1 MSRQSNEVMAIEANL
16 AADHEYLDLIFGND
30 PTAADLAAI
39 EAEERQEVQKALIMV
54 DMPFK
59 APKAGSMDQLAQVL
73 TGEVKPVDNLAVS
86 NCLDEL
92 RFAVTTYVQTPDG
105 SIDGQD
111 WWNAFCKQLRARGF
125 DLLGAGYF
133 SAVFSHSDCP
143 DLAFKVG
150 FKKEDSGAAY
160 AAFCRN
166 YQSNA
171 KAGRC
176 GYSKAIA
183 KHLPEILH
191 IERQEKCYMVV
202 MPQYETLERHM
213 VAADSI
219 ARDASRSNLCYAVMS
234 EVYRFVG
241 SAPLSLL
248 SSILNGWG
256 DNWESS
262 PEVMQRLHETLLNV
276 YNSNL
281 DYVTE
286 AFGVL
291 ADYRSLVLN
300 RNTVEAVD
308 IIHEFFSGV
317 ASFDLHGD
325 NAMVDTRNGIKT
337 LVITDPVSFSQ
348 L

>member
-1 MSRQSNEVMAIEANL
+1 MSRQSNEVMTIEANL

-39 EAEERQEVQKALIMV
+39 EAEERQEVQKALMV
-54 DMPFK
+54 NMPAK
-59 APKAGSMDQLAQVL
+59 APKADSMDQLALVL

-92 RFAVTTYVQTPDG
+92 RFAVNTYVSTPIG
-105 SIDGQD
+105 SINYQS
-111 WWNAFCKQLRARGF
+111 WWPIFVRRLESMGF

-133 SAVFSHSDCP
+133 SAAFSHSDCP

-166 YQSNA
+166 YQSNV

-176 GYSKAIA
+176 GYSKDIA

-202 MPQYETLERHM
+202 MPQYETLEHHM

-219 ARDASRSNLCYAVMS
+219 ADDASRSILSYKAVS
-234 EVYRFVG
+234 EVYRFSG
-241 SAPLSLL
+241 RAPLSLL
-248 SSILNGWG
+248 SSILNGWD

-262 PEVMQRLHETLLNV
+262 PEVMQGLHETLLNV
-276 YNSNL
+276 YNDDL
-281 DYVTE
+281 DKVVE
-286 AFGVL
+286 AHDILV
-291 ADYRSLVLN
+291 DYRSLVLN
-300 RNTVEAVD
+300 KNTVAAVD

>member
-1 MSRQSNEVMAIEANL
+1 MSKQSNEVMAIEANL

-39 EAEERQEVQKALIMV
+39 EAEERQEAQKALLV
-54 DMPFK
+54 DMPK
-59 APKAGSMDQLAQVL
+59 VAPVADSMDQLARVL

-92 RFAVTTYVQTPDG
+92 RFAVSTYVSAPVG

-111 WWNAFCKQLRARGF
+111 WWPTFKRRLVSMGF

-176 GYSKAIA
+176 GYSKEIA

-219 ARDASRSNLCYAVMS
+219 ARDTARSILGYNEVS
-234 EVYRFVG
+234 EVYRFSG
-241 SAPLSLL
+241 SAHLSLL

-256 DNWESS
+256 DNWEVNQ
-262 PEVMQRLHETLLNV
+262 EDMQGLHEGLLKV
-276 YNSNL
+276 YNDDL
-281 DYVTE
+281 DYVAE
-286 AFGVL
+286 AYDILV
-291 ADYRSLVLN
+291 DYRALVLN

-325 NAMVDTRNGIKT
+325 NAMVDTRNGVKT

>member
-16 AADHEYLDLIFGND
+16 AADHAYLDLIFGND

-39 EAEERQEVQKALIMV
+39 EAEERQEVQKALMV

-59 APKAGSMDQLAQVL
+59 APATDSMDQLARVL

-86 NCLDEL
+86 NCLFSL
-92 RFAVTTYVQTPDG
+92 RFAINTYVTTPDG
-105 SIDGQD
+105 SIDNQS
-111 WWNAFCKQLRARGF
+111 WWPTFVCRLESMGF
-125 DLLGAGYF
+125 DLLGSGYF

-176 GYSKAIA
+176 GYSKEIA
-183 KHLPEILH
+183 KHFPEILH

-213 VAADSI
+213 AAADSI
-219 ARDASRSNLCYAVMS
+219 ACDASRSNLGYNAVS
-234 EVYRFVG
+234 EVYRFSG

-248 SSILNGWG
+248 SSILDGW
-256 DNWESS
+256 DNNWEVDQ
-262 PEVMQRLHETLLNV
+262 ENMQGLHEGLLKV
-276 YNSNL
+276 YNDDL
-281 DYVTE
+281 DYVAE

-300 RNTVEAVD
+300 RNTVEAVG

-337 LVITDPVSFSQ
+337 LVITDPVSFSR